1 MGGLPNT
8 QYLTYGK
15 EIGESGTPHLQ
26 GLIHFK
32 SAKTLRQVRAAFPT
46 EKKPHLE
53 PRNGTID
60 QAVDYCH
67 KDGDIT
73 EMGTKPMSQAEKL
86 FEFDFNT
93 AELDQLLTQSESS
106 EPDIMPAF
114 APEYSVPP

>member
-73 EMGTKPMSQAEKL
+73 EMGTKPMSQAEKGQ
-86 FEFDFNT
+86 
-93 AELDQLLTQSESS
+93 AEKDRWTTILTQSESS